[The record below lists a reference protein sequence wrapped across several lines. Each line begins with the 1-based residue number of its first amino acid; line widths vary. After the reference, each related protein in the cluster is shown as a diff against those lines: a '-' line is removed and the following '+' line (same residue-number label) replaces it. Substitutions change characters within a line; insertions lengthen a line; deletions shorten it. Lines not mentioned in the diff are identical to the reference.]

1 MRPNDKTT
9 PPDIFELHQALDGIE
24 EAIQKISS
32 LHADLRA
39 RRMLEKRGEFQAAL
53 SKTNDDFEASML
65 ASLHSWVS
73 VWKDREDRIRA
84 IFESHLAPAFASE
97 FNPNAPQAPSPK
109 KEQAWVRAIFLGTT
123 PPSFFDAFE
132 RRGEHLG
139 WRQEV
144 ETSGVATDVTGGAA
158 GRQPRHDPFFLRLY
172 GHLQAIHL
180 SGTLE
185 SGGCLAV
192 IQPSWI
198 SWKNTMSDALFSLL
212 AHPATAQAMGLP
224 EKPSSSDSSDGSPS
238 ADSPYPWEHGLRV
251 CRRIFDEAHAAPKI
265 DAAGDRPPF
274 SSQGASQGFGKIKQW
289 VDRVT
294 MVRRSSRWK
303 SPSLKNQAF
312 FMQHVFLS
320 ELAQLEHIETLKFQ
334 RDDHPDGMD
343 NGAGL
348 INDKPSAFA
357 NVQDVGHAF
366 DYTTAEILC
375 IEGQP
380 CGRRHKGPPVDA
392 AALPNKT
399 HTLPPDDPQSLAASG
414 ALLTR
419 AYRQLRN
426 MGSRTLR
433 SEGGLLAELAVLR
446 GVEEVRVFD
455 IKRQRAQRKTKDSVQ
470 ITPMPIQA
478 NSQEQGEPEDTL
490 IVPEQVAS
498 AARPQNLWRHP

>member
-144 ETSGVATDVTGGAA
+144 ETSCVATDVTGGAA
-158 GRQPRHDPFFLRLY
+158 GRPPRHDPFFLRLY

-224 EKPSSSDSSDGSPS
+224 EKPSSSDSIDGSPS

-251 CRRIFDEAHAAPKI
+251 CRRIFDEAQTQSAPQIDI
-265 DAAGDRPPF
+265 DAAR
-274 SSQGASQGFGKIKQW
+274 ASDPRHGLFKIKQW

-294 MVRRSSRWK
+294 MVRRSSRGK

-380 CGRRHKGPPVDA
+380 CGRRPKGSPVAEA
-392 AALPNKT
+392 APPNKT
-399 HTLPPDDPQSLAASG
+399 NTLPPDDPQSLAASG

-419 AYRQLRN
+419 AYRQLRS

-455 IKRQRAQRKTKDSVQ
+455 LKRQRAHRKTKDSVQ
-470 ITPMPIQA
+470 TTPRPIHA
-478 NSQEQGEPEDTL
+478 NSQEQEKPEDTL
-490 IVPEQVAS
+490 IVPSQATS